1 MPSPRFAIAYLTQGR
16 PVVLMQAFPVAQT
29 IELRYHL
36 SWLQSVPALLETG
49 KTQSALGHLYCQL
62 GEWDRAAGAYLR
74 SLNAFNHAED
84 AVALGHTLTHLSVVF
99 AQRQQYR
106 WAYDYAAQAVQHLHN
121 TADDAG
127 YAAALHTLGM
137 GHYYRRRYRL
147 ALRTLEK
154 ALALRHELGDEL
166 GEAITLGCMGRVYI
180 ARGEHWC
187 ALSCYEAA
195 LDGYRQHQTL
205 LEGNSYEIMIRR
217 RIARL
222 AKSAGYVDLA
232 IAHFEAALM
241 LCQKCD
247 RELAAEI
254 LTDLASM
261 HEGLQ
266 QNKRALRYHQQARQL
281 QQSAKPKAS
290 ENIAPTSIPSQPTEE
305 GYY

>member
-1 MPSPRFAIAYLTQGR
+1 MTSPRFLIDYLAQSR
-16 PVVLMQAFPVAQT
+16 PVILMQALPTVQT
-29 IELRYHL
+29 VEQRYHL
-36 SWLQSVPALLETG
+36 SWLRSVPALLETG

-74 SLNAFNHAED
+74 SLNAFSHAED
-84 AVALGHTLTHLSVVF
+84 AVALGHTLTRLSVVF
-99 AQRQQYR
+99 AHRQQYR
-106 WAYDYAAQAVQHLHN
+106 WAYDYAAQAVQRLHD
-121 TADDAG
+121 TEDEAG

-147 ALRTLEK
+147 ALKTLEK
-154 ALALRHELGDEL
+154 ALALRHELGDDL
-166 GEAITLGCMGRVYI
+166 GEAITLGCMGRVY
-180 ARGEHWC
+180 AVRGEHWC

-195 LDGYRQHQTL
+195 LDGYRQHQHQ
-205 LEGNSYEIMIRR
+205 LEGNGYEIMIRR

-222 AKSAGYVDLA
+222 ASGAGHRDLA

-247 RELAAEI
+247 RELATEI
-254 LTDLASM
+254 LTDLSSL

-266 QNKRALRYHQQARQL
+266 QNEIALRYHQQARQL
-281 QQSAKPKAS
+281 QQSAKPKSS
-290 ENIAPTSIPSQPTEE
+290 ENTVPTPISSQLMEE

>member
-1 MPSPRFAIAYLTQGR
+1 MTSPHFLIDYLAQSR
-16 PVVLMQAFPVAQT
+16 PVILMQMLPAVQT
-29 IELRYHL
+29 IEQRYHL
-36 SWLQSVPALLETG
+36 SWLRSVPALLETG

-62 GEWDRAAGAYLR
+62 GEWDLAAGAYLR
-74 SLNAFNHAED
+74 SLNAFSHAEE

-99 AQRQQYR
+99 VHRQQYR
-106 WAYDYAAQAVQHLHN
+106 WGSDYAAQAVRHLYN
-121 TADDAG
+121 TEDDAG

-137 GHYYRRRYRL
+137 AHYYRRRYRL
-147 ALRTLEK
+147 ALKTLEE
-154 ALALRHELGDEL
+154 ALALRHEMGDEL
-166 GEAITLGCMGRVYI
+166 GEAITLGCMGRVYA
-180 ARGEHWC
+180 ARGNRWC

-195 LDGYRQHQTL
+195 LDGYRQYRTL

-222 AKSAGYVDLA
+222 ASSTGHADLA

-247 RELAAEI
+247 RALTAEI
-254 LTDLASM
+254 LTDLASL

-266 QNKRALRYHQQARQL
+266 QNEIALRYHQQARQL
-281 QQSAKPKAS
+281 QQSAKPKVNGKNTLTPA
-290 ENIAPTSIPSQPTEE
+290 PSQVSEE

>member
-1 MPSPRFAIAYLTQGR
+1 MTSSRFAIAYLTQSR
-16 PVVLMQAFPVAQT
+16 PVILMQAFPTVQT
-29 IELRYHL
+29 IEPRYQL
-36 SWLQSVPALLETG
+36 SWLRSVPALLETG
-49 KTQSALGHLYCQL
+49 KAQSALGHLYCQL

-74 SLNAFNHAED
+74 SLNAFSHAED
-84 AVALGHTLTHLSVVF
+84 AVALGRTLTHLSVVF

-121 TADDAG
+121 TADNAG

-147 ALRTLEK
+147 ALKTLEK

-166 GEAITLGCMGRVYI
+166 GEAITLGCMGRVYA

-205 LEGNSYEIMIRR
+205 LEGNGYEIMIRR

-222 AKSAGYVDLA
+222 ANCAGHTDLA
-232 IAHFEAALM
+232 IAHFEAALL

-247 RELAAEI
+247 RALAAEI
-254 LTDLASM
+254 LIDLANL

-266 QNKRALRYHQQARQL
+266 QNKVALRYHQQARQL
-281 QQSAKPKAS
+281 QQAAKPKAS
-290 ENIAPTSIPSQPTEE
+290 ANNVPAPIALQPTEE

>member
-1 MPSPRFAIAYLTQGR
+1 MISPRFLIDYLAQSC
-16 PVVLMQAFPVAQT
+16 PVVLMQMLPAVQT
-29 IELRYHL
+29 IEQRYHL
-36 SWLQSVPALLETG
+36 SWLRSVPAWLETG

-74 SLNAFNHAED
+74 SLNAFSHAED

-106 WAYDYAAQAVQHLHN
+106 WAYDYAAQAVQQLHN

-137 GHYYRRRYRL
+137 GYYYRRRYRL
-147 ALRTLEK
+147 ALKTLEK
-154 ALALRHELGDEL
+154 ALALRYELGDKL
-166 GEAITLGCMGRVYI
+166 GEAITLGCMGRVY
-180 ARGEHWC
+180 AVRGDHWC
-187 ALSCYEAA
+187 ALACYESA

-217 RIARL
+217 RIAQL
-222 AKSAGYVDLA
+222 AKCAGHTDLA

-247 RELAAEI
+247 RALAAEI
-254 LTDLASM
+254 LADLASL

-266 QNKRALRYHQQARQL
+266 QNKTALRYHQQARQL
-281 QQSAKPKAS
+281 QQAAKPKVS
-290 ENIAPTSIPSQPTEE
+290 ENIAPTSMPSQFPGE

>member
-1 MPSPRFAIAYLTQGR
+1 MLSPRFAIAYLTQSR
-16 PVVLMQAFPVAQT
+16 PVMLMQTFPVVQT
-29 IELRYHL
+29 IEQRYHL
-36 SWLQSVPALLETG
+36 SWLRSVPALLETG

-74 SLNAFNHAED
+74 SLNAFSHAED

-106 WAYDYAAQAVQHLHN
+106 WAYDYAAQAVQQLHN

-166 GEAITLGCMGRVYI
+166 GEAITLGCMGRVY
-180 ARGEHWC
+180 AVRGEHWC

-195 LDGYRQHQTL
+195 LDGYRQHQHQ

-222 AKSAGYVDLA
+222 AKSAGHTDLA

-247 RELAAEI
+247 CAVAAEI
-254 LTDLASM
+254 LTDLASL
-261 HEGLQ
+261 HEGLR
-266 QNKRALRYHQQARQL
+266 QNEIALRYHQQARQL

-290 ENIAPTSIPSQPTEE
+290 ENDVPTPTSLQPAEE

>member
-1 MPSPRFAIAYLTQGR
+1 MTSPRFVIDYLIQSR
-16 PVVLMQAFPVAQT
+16 PVLLMQSFPAVQT
-29 IELRYHL
+29 IEPRYHL
-36 SWLQSVPALLETG
+36 AWLRTVPALLETG

-74 SLNAFNHAED
+74 SLNAFSHAED

-99 AQRQQYR
+99 VHRQQYR
-106 WAYDYAAQAVQHLHN
+106 WAYDYAAQAVQQLHN
-121 TADDAG
+121 TEDDAG

-137 GHYYRRRYRL
+137 AHYYRRRYRL
-147 ALRTLEK
+147 ALKTLEK

-166 GEAITLGCMGRVYI
+166 GEAITLGCMGRVY
-180 ARGEHWC
+180 AVRGEHWC

-195 LDGYRQHQTL
+195 LDGYRQHRTL
-205 LEGNSYEIMIRR
+205 LEGNGYEIMIRR

-222 AKSAGYVDLA
+222 ASSAGHADLA

-247 RELAAEI
+247 RELVAEI
-254 LTDLASM
+254 LTALASL

-266 QNKRALRYHQQARQL
+266 QNEIALRYHQQARQL

-290 ENIAPTSIPSQPTEE
+290 ENTAPAPIPSQLTEE